1 MNRNPNEK
9 TTVDLDLNNYSLE
22 DILALFQLQENFNE
36 ADLKR
41 AKQQVLRLHPDKSR
55 LDPKYFLFY
64 SKAYK
69 TVYSIWEFK
78 NKNDN
83 KTMNTEEYIPLD
95 TSEENKK
102 KALETFFDQNKTLR
116 DANNFNKWFNEQ
128 FEKQN
133 VKADEDED
141 GYGSWLKSN
150 ENVDNTE
157 ITNMRDMNEH
167 FDKRKKEVR
176 ALVVQKDVQDITSH
190 AGAGSNLL
198 DGPQDNYSSDVFSSV
213 GFQDLKQAHVE
224 SVIPVSNEDYDNI
237 LKFRNVNEFVSYRNN
252 QNTVPLSEIQAQQYL
267 AEREKNES
275 TMSTKRAYELAK
287 QTEVAQEKNK
297 DFWGRI
303 MKIDDKRR

>member
-1 MNRNPNEK
+1 MNPNPNEK

-78 NKNDN
+78 NKKDN

-128 FEKQN
+128 FEKQK

-150 ENVDNTE
+150 ENVDDTE
-157 ITNMRDMNEH
+157 ITNMRAMNEH

-198 DGPQDNYSSDVFSSV
+198 EGPQDNYSSDVFSSV

-224 SVIPVSNEDYDNI
+224 SVIPVSNEDYDNT

-297 DFWGRI
+297 DFWGSI
-303 MKIDDKRR
+303 MKIDNKR

>member
-41 AKQQVLRLHPDKSR
+41 AKQQVLLLHPDKSR
-55 LDPKYFLFY
+55 LYPKYFWFY

-116 DANNFNKWFNEQ
+116 DAKNFNKWFNEQ
-128 FEKQN
+128 FEKQK

-150 ENVDNTE
+150 ENVDDTE
-157 ITNMRDMNEH
+157 ITNMRAMNEH

-190 AGAGSNLL
+190 VGAGSNLL

-224 SVIPVSNEDYDNI
+224 SVIPVSNEDYDNT

-287 QTEVAQEKNK
+287 QTEIAQEKNK
-297 DFWGRI
+297 DFWGSI
-303 MKIDDKRR
+303 MKIDNKR

>member
-1 MNRNPNEK
+1 MNRDPNEK

-128 FEKQN
+128 FEKQK

-150 ENVDNTE
+150 ENVDDTE
-157 ITNMRDMNEH
+157 ITNMRAMNEH

-224 SVIPVSNEDYDNI
+224 SVIPVSNEDYDNT

-297 DFWGRI
+297 DFWGSI
-303 MKIDDKRR
+303 MKIDNKR

>member
-1 MNRNPNEK
+1 MNPNPNEK

-83 KTMNTEEYIPLD
+83 KTMNTEEYIPID

-128 FEKQN
+128 FEKQK

-150 ENVDNTE
+150 ENVDDTE
-157 ITNMRDMNEH
+157 ITNMRAMNEH

-176 ALVVQKDVQDITSH
+176 ALVVQKDIQDITSY

-224 SVIPVSNEDYDNI
+224 SVIPVSNEDYDNT

-297 DFWGRI
+297 DFWGSI
-303 MKIDDKRR
+303 MKIDNKR

>member
-1 MNRNPNEK
+1 MNRDPNEK

-36 ADLKR
+36 ADLKH

-128 FEKQN
+128 FEKQK

-150 ENVDNTE
+150 ENVDDTE
-157 ITNMRDMNEH
+157 ITNMRAMNEH

-224 SVIPVSNEDYDNI
+224 SVIPVSNEDYDNT

-297 DFWGRI
+297 DFWGSI
-303 MKIDDKRR
+303 MKIDNKR

>member
-1 MNRNPNEK
+1 MNPNPNEK

-41 AKQQVLRLHPDKSR
+41 AKQQVLRIHPDKSR

-78 NKNDN
+78 NKNEN

-102 KALETFFDQNKTLR
+102 KALETFFDQNKTLK
-116 DANNFNKWFNEQ
+116 DANNFNKWFNDQ
-128 FEKQN
+128 FEKQK
-133 VKADEDED
+133 VKADEEED

-150 ENVDNTE
+150 ENVDDTE
-157 ITNMRDMNEH
+157 ISNMRAMNEH

-224 SVIPVSNEDYDNI
+224 SVIPVSNEDYDNT

-252 QNTVPLSEIQAQQYL
+252 QNTVPLSELQAQQYL

-297 DFWGRI
+297 DFWGSI
-303 MKIDDKRR
+303 MKIDNKR

>member
-1 MNRNPNEK
+1 MNQNPNEK

-128 FEKQN
+128 FEKQK
-133 VKADEDED
+133 VKADEEED

-150 ENVDNTE
+150 ENVDDTE
-157 ITNMRDMNEH
+157 ITNMRAMNEH

-176 ALVVQKDVQDITSH
+176 ALVVQKDVQDITSQ

-224 SVIPVSNEDYDNI
+224 SVIPVSNEDYDNT

-252 QNTVPLSEIQAQQYL
+252 QNTVPLSELQAQQYL

-297 DFWGRI
+297 DFWGSI
-303 MKIDDKRR
+303 MKIDNKR

>member
-1 MNRNPNEK
+1 MNPNH
-9 TTVDLDLNNYSLE
+9 TPNVTVDLDISNYNLE
-22 DILALFQLQENFNE
+22 DILRLFQVPENFNE

-41 AKQQVLRLHPDKSR
+41 AKQQVLRIHPDKSR

-69 TVYSIWEFK
+69 TLYSIWEFN
-78 NKNDN
+78 NKKTK

-128 FEKQN
+128 FEKQK

-150 ENVDNTE
+150 ENVDDTE
-157 ITNMRDMNEH
+157 ITNMRAMNEH

-198 DGPQDNYSSDVFSSV
+198 DGPQDNYSSDIFSSV

-224 SVIPVSNEDYDNI
+224 SVIPVSNEDYDNT
-237 LKFRNVNEFVSYRNN
+237 LKFRNVNEFVSCLLYTSPSPRDGL
-252 QNTVPLSEIQAQQYL
+252 LSRMPSSA
-267 AEREKNES
+267 
-275 TMSTKRAYELAK
+275 
-287 QTEVAQEKNK
+287 
-297 DFWGRI
+297 
-303 MKIDDKRR
+303 

>member
-1 MNRNPNEK
+1 MNQNPNEK

-78 NKNDN
+78 NKNEN

-128 FEKQN
+128 FEKQK
-133 VKADEDED
+133 VKADEEED

-150 ENVDNTE
+150 ENVDDTE
-157 ITNMRDMNEH
+157 ITNMRAMNEH

-176 ALVVQKDVQDITSH
+176 ALVVQKDVQDITSQ

-224 SVIPVSNEDYDNI
+224 SVIPVSNEDYDNT

-252 QNTVPLSEIQAQQYL
+252 QNTVPLSELQAQQYL

-297 DFWGRI
+297 DFWGSI
-303 MKIDDKRR
+303 MKIDNKR

>member
-1 MNRNPNEK
+1 MNPNPNEK

-128 FEKQN
+128 FEKQK

-150 ENVDNTE
+150 ENVDDTE
-157 ITNMRDMNEH
+157 ITNMRAMNEH

-176 ALVVQKDVQDITSH
+176 ALVVQKDIQDITSY

-224 SVIPVSNEDYDNI
+224 SVIPVSNEDYDNT

-297 DFWGRI
+297 DFWGSI
-303 MKIDDKRR
+303 MKIDNKR

>member
-1 MNRNPNEK
+1 MNQNPNEK

-78 NKNDN
+78 NKNEN

-128 FEKQN
+128 FEKQK
-133 VKADEDED
+133 VKADEEED

-150 ENVDNTE
+150 ENVDDTE
-157 ITNMRDMNEH
+157 ITNMRAMNEH

-176 ALVVQKDVQDITSH
+176 ALVVQKDVQDITSQ

-224 SVIPVSNEDYDNI
+224 SVIPVSNEDYDNT

-252 QNTVPLSEIQAQQYL
+252 QNTVPLSELQAQQYL

>member
-1 MNRNPNEK
+1 MNRDPNEK

-36 ADLKR
+36 ADLKL
-41 AKQQVLRLHPDKSR
+41 AKQQVLRLHTDKSR

-128 FEKQN
+128 FEKQK

-150 ENVDNTE
+150 
-157 ITNMRDMNEH
+157 
-167 FDKRKKEVR
+167 
-176 ALVVQKDVQDITSH
+176 A
-190 AGAGSNLL
+190 
-198 DGPQDNYSSDVFSSV
+198 
-213 GFQDLKQAHVE
+213 
-224 SVIPVSNEDYDNI
+224 
-237 LKFRNVNEFVSYRNN
+237 
-252 QNTVPLSEIQAQQYL
+252 
-267 AEREKNES
+267 
-275 TMSTKRAYELAK
+275 
-287 QTEVAQEKNK
+287 
-297 DFWGRI
+297 
-303 MKIDDKRR
+303 

>member
-1 MNRNPNEK
+1 MNPNPNEK

-128 FEKQN
+128 FEKQK

-150 ENVDNTE
+150 ENVDDTE
-157 ITNMRDMNEH
+157 ITNMRAMNEH

-224 SVIPVSNEDYDNI
+224 SVIPVSNEDYDNT

-297 DFWGRI
+297 DFWGSI
-303 MKIDDKRR
+303 MKIDNKR

>member
-1 MNRNPNEK
+1 MNQNPNEK

-78 NKNDN
+78 NKNEN

-128 FEKQN
+128 FEKQK

-150 ENVDNTE
+150 ENVDDTE
-157 ITNMRDMNEH
+157 ITNMRAMNEH

-176 ALVVQKDVQDITSH
+176 ALVVQKDVQDITSQ

-224 SVIPVSNEDYDNI
+224 SVIPVSNEDYDNT

-297 DFWGRI
+297 DFWGSI
-303 MKIDDKRR
+303 MKIDNKR